1 MGQYLFVPRIGITA
15 ITPTALVEKGRN
27 HVTMLTGNA
36 AFPTPTPTTA
46 ALGTACTTLDDA
58 NQAYDFNRGKA
69 EKETRDAAFVALK
82 DMVRE
87 LAGYVQ
93 ANCNNDKELIIS
105 AGFDVRRAPSP
116 VGPLPA
122 VADLRAVVTP
132 FPGRLDLRWRG
143 VRSRL
148 YYGVEMTDTDPLNP
162 AGWAPLVNTGKN
174 RYTVEG
180 LTSNTVYSFRVTT
193 HGPLGA
199 SPVSDIASAK
209 AA

>member
-1 MGQYLFVPRIGITA
+1 MGQFTFVPRVGIDR

-27 HVTMLTGNA
+27 HVAMLTGNA

-46 ALGTACTTLDDA
+46 ALGTACTALDDA
-58 NQAYDFNRGKA
+58 NQIYDFNRGKA
-69 EKETRDAAFVALK
+69 EKEARDAAFKVLK
-82 DMVRE
+82 EMVRE

-93 ANCNNDKELIIS
+93 AHCNNDKSLIVS
-105 AGFDVRRAPSP
+105 TGFDVRRLSEPL
-116 VGPLPA
+116 GPLPA
-122 VADLRAVVTP
+122 VANLRALVTP
-132 FPGRLDLRWRG
+132 YPGRLELRWNG
-143 VRSRL
+143 VRGRSL
-148 YYGVEMTDTDPLNP
+148 YAVEMTDTDPLNH

-193 HGPLGA
+193 LGAAGA